1 MTSDT
6 FHIWLIGWLT
16 AISLCIPALII
27 VIKQGITA
35 YAEIRDLIITLNEQ
49 VHHENASTALPPA
62 GDSTPSH

>member
-1 MTSDT
+1 MTSDA

-35 YAEIRDLIITLNEQ
+35 YAEIRELIMTMNEQ
-49 VHHENASTALPPA
+49 VDHENARIALPPSP
-62 GDSTPSH
+62 DSTPSH